1 MTNGS
6 AMSPDDASSPS
17 SPASP
22 PASAAA
28 DDSAWTEAQRAADQL
43 AHDGYY
49 LSRHEADPC
58 AGRRTVLVIDDEP
71 LIGKAVSSV
80 LKAEGFEVIWI
91 ADGREAVARIRST
104 PCLVLVLLDVMM
116 PGVNGFD
123 VLRQIRAA
131 EGVQRLPVAM
141 LTAHAD
147 PEYVAEGLRAG
158 ADGYILK
165 PFKPARLIHYLHETL
180 NHR

>member
-1 MTNGS
+1 
-6 AMSPDDASSPS
+6 MSPDHESSQPASASSPA
-17 SPASP
+17 P
-22 PASAAA
+22 SAAG
-28 DDSAWTEAQRAADQL
+28 DPAWTEAQRAADRL

-49 LSRHEADPC
+49 LSRHESDPC
-58 AGRRTVLVIDDEP
+58 AGRRTVLVVDDEP

-80 LKAEGFEVIWI
+80 LKAEGFEVVWI
-91 ADGREAVARIRST
+91 ADGREAVAQIRRT

-131 EGVQRLPVAM
+131 EGPQRLPVAM

-147 PEYVAEGLRAG
+147 PDYVAEGLRAG

-180 NHR
+180 SQR

>member
-1 MTNGS
+1 MY
-6 AMSPDDASSPS
+6 PDDKLPKPS
-17 SPASP
+17 SAASRHESLV
-22 PASAAA
+22 SAGGSEWS
-28 DDSAWTEAQRAADQL
+28 DAQRAADQL

-49 LSRHEADPC
+49 LSPHDKDPC
-58 AGRRTVLVIDDEP
+58 EGRRRVLVVDDEP

-80 LKAEGFEVIWI
+80 LKAEGFEVEWLD
-91 ADGREAVARIRST
+91 DGRDALVRIRRT

-116 PGVNGFD
+116 PHINGFD
-123 VLRQIRAA
+123 VLRQIRAQ
-131 EGVQRLPVAM
+131 EGLQRLPVAM

-165 PFKPARLIHYLHETL
+165 PFKPAKLIHYVHETL
-180 NHR
+180 SQR